1 VPSFVV
7 GEAPRRSTSSL
18 VDVKVTVA
26 ARIRFALAAAILG
39 AVYYYLLVY
48 LVGWMSTHER
58 PGWWI
63 GIFPTR
69 RIDALGW
76 LVLLHTSAVLLA
88 ALPIAVA
95 AVIIERTHAVLLALT
110 AAILATVAAVVPSL
124 SSTIWP
130 IIWNSNPILFVTDQA
145 KLIVAVPLIAW
156 VLRAASSNNR
166 FEQSRGASS
175 LGQGGS
181 R

>member
-1 VPSFVV
+1 M
-7 GEAPRRSTSSL
+7 
-18 VDVKVTVA
+18 DVKTTVVT
-26 ARIRFALAAAILG
+26 RIRFTLAAVVFG
-39 AVYYYLLVY
+39 VVYYYLLVY
-48 LVGWMSTHER
+48 SVGWMSTHER

-63 GIFPTR
+63 GMFPTR
-69 RIDALGW
+69 RLGALGW

-95 AVIIERTHAVLLALT
+95 AVIIERTRAVLLALI
-110 AAILATVAAVVPSL
+110 AAVLATVVAVVPSL

-166 FEQSRGASS
+166 FERSRAQ
-175 LGQGGS
+175 L

>member
-1 VPSFVV
+1 M
-7 GEAPRRSTSSL
+7 
-18 VDVKVTVA
+18 TVA
-26 ARIRFALAAAILG
+26 DRIRFALAAVILG
-39 AVYYYLLVY
+39 VMYYYLLVY

-58 PGWWI
+58 PGWWV

-69 RIDALGW
+69 RVGALGW
-76 LVLLHTSAVLLA
+76 LILLHTSAVLLA

-95 AVIIERTHAVLLALT
+95 AVIIERTQAVLLALT
-110 AAILATVAAVVPSL
+110 AAVLATVVAVVPSL

-156 VLRAASSNNR
+156 ILRAASSNNR
-166 FEQSRGASS
+166 FERSRLTSS
-175 LGQGGS
+175 MSQGRS

>member
-1 VPSFVV
+1 M
-7 GEAPRRSTSSL
+7 T
-18 VDVKVTVA
+18 VT
-26 ARIRFALAAAILG
+26 ARIRFALAAVILG
-39 AVYYYLLVY
+39 VMYYYLLVY

-58 PGWWI
+58 PGWWV
-63 GIFPTR
+63 GMFPTR
-69 RIDALGW
+69 RIGALGW

-95 AVIIERTHAVLLALT
+95 AVIIERTQAVLLALT
-110 AAILATVAAVVPSL
+110 AAVLATIVAVVPAL

-166 FEQSRGASS
+166 FERSRSASS
-175 LGQGGS
+175 VSQGES
-181 R
+181 RCSG

>member
-1 VPSFVV
+1 M
-7 GEAPRRSTSSL
+7 TI
-18 VDVKVTVA
+18 A
-26 ARIRFALAAAILG
+26 ARIRFALTAMILG
-39 AVYYYLLVY
+39 IVYYYLLVY

-63 GIFPTR
+63 GM
-69 RIDALGW
+69 
-76 LVLLHTSAVLLA
+76 LA

-95 AVIIERTHAVLLALT
+95 AVIIERTRAVLLALT
-110 AAILATVAAVVPSL
+110 AAVLATVAAVVPSL

-130 IIWNSNPILFVTDQA
+130 IIWSSNPILFVTDQA

-166 FEQSRGASS
+166 FERSRVASS
-175 LGQGGS
+175 VSQGGD